1 VCAGEVLSRARIGW
15 REERLR
21 LRIFPRFAKLGSR
34 PLSLPS
40 KHKLPRRGSA
50 TIHVD
55 QRERW
60 VHKGE
65 MERCGVGF
73 KEERVRK
80 K

>member
-55 QRERW
+55 QRERDGCIRE
-60 VHKGE
+60 KG
-65 MERCGVGF
+65 RGVVLVSKR
-73 KEERVRK
+73 KE
-80 K
+80 